1 VLIAAAHLLWLAV
14 LAAEPVG
21 PTTGAASGAIPLRA
35 GRTTTVV
42 VVPELGSPLELAVPS
57 AAYARAAAAD
67 ADGRWEDALPLYRQ
81 AMAEW
86 TALSR
91 TRPSRPLALAI
102 DKAQMELQIS
112 QLIAALS
119 HDEGAA
125 GRAAQGADDARRAF
139 GRQRAL
145 QEGRLLEGKLLS
157 TRAALGRVSPTL
169 YARARDRLEEARD
182 AEARPAGGAPARAN
196 AEIELLLCATYALGD
211 ADADARLAR
220 ARVTEAERAD
230 PNNGQ
235 GLAGC
240 AALLGETETALRTL
254 ESVVLRRFPPRLDRF
269 LRDLYLSNEWDR
281 LRGNPRFESLFPR

>member
-1 VLIAAAHLLWLAV
+1 VLIAATHLLWIAILGVDPPGA
-14 LAAEPVG
+14 
-21 PTTGAASGAIPLRA
+21 TTGTTTIPLRA

-42 VVPELGSPLELAVPS
+42 VGPDVGAPLELAVPS

-81 AMAEW
+81 AIAEW

-91 TRPSRPLALAI
+91 VRPSRPLALAI
-102 DKAQMELQIS
+102 DKAQLELQVS

-119 HDEGAA
+119 HESGPAGGAA
-125 GRAAQGADDARRAF
+125 GGADDPRRAF

-157 TRAALGRVSPTL
+157 TRAALGRTSPML

-182 AEARPAGGAPARAN
+182 AEPAPATGARTGES
-196 AEIELLLCATYALGD
+196 AEIELLLCATYAVGD
-211 ADADARLAR
+211 AEADARFAR

-230 PNNGQ
+230 PANAQ

-240 AALLGETETALRTL
+240 AALLGETDAALRTL
-254 ESVVLRRFPPRLDRF
+254 ETMVLRRAAPRLDRF
-269 LRDLYLSNEWDR
+269 LRDVYLSNEWDR